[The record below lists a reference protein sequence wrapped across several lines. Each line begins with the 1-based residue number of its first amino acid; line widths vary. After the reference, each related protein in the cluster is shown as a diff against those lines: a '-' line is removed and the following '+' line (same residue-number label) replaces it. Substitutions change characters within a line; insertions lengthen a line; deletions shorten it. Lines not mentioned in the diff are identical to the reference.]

1 MSKFSNKDMNESI
14 GRLDSGGRKA
24 PATCAVIPQP

>member
-1 MSKFSNKDMNESI
+1 MSKFSNNDMYETI

-24 PATCAVIPQP
+24 PVTGALILQP